1 MEASLL
7 LICRLASLGCDRQLN
22 IYLGATK
29 KKKKKIGESREAETG
44 SKKPLALAVLP
55 NVHINLKQRSFF
67 ENVLPDIACF
77 FFSNCSFC
85 KM

>member
-22 IYLGATK
+22 IYLGATKK

-55 NVHINLKQRSFF
+55 NVHINLKQSSFF
-67 ENVLPDIACF
+67 ENVQMSCLILAVF
-77 FFSNCSFC
+77 FF
-85 KM
+85 